1 MHAQLRKAGLSA
13 HTVQCVLGAYI
24 PSEALH
30 EKDQHNIAENL
41 RAAEIRRQSSKHI
54 VEGSA
59 PLANLSTT
67 NPKRKQAVS
76 APADGM
82 HSKVDAVEPVEGEGG
97 DGNAWIATSDLRAIA
112 SLIAAELEANKKLTP
127 RDVED

>member
-54 VEGSA
+54 VEGSV

-67 NPKRKQAVS
+67 KPQRKQAAS
-76 APADGM
+76 A
-82 HSKVDAVEPVEGEGG
+82 SKVDAVEPVEGEGG